1 MVDGAGLARPD
12 SPGRLSVPLLVVVAK
27 EMRVLDRMPMPS
39 LGGATGWLT
48 SEPLG
53 PAELRGHDFNAIGAA
68 PWIGVRTC
76 IGYFSGPSHIN
87 SI

>member
-1 MVDGAGLARPD
+1 
-12 SPGRLSVPLLVVVAK
+12 
-27 EMRVLDRMPMPS
+27 MPMPS

-53 PAELRGHDFNAIGAA
+53 PAELRGDDFNAIGAA
-68 PWIGVRTC
+68 LSVGVRTC
-76 IGYFSGPSHIN
+76 IGYFSGSHID